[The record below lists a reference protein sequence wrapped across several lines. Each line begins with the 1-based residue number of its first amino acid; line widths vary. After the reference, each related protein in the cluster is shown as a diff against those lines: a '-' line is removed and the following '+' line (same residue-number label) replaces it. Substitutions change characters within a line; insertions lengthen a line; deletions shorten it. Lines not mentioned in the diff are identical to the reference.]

1 MELITKEIANGF
13 HCTRWEELP
22 EIPLYMD
29 QVIMIIS
36 KTLEVF
42 STGDEQIITS
52 SMINNYVKH
61 KLIPAPIKKK
71 YDREQIAKLIF
82 FSIFKRVFS
91 INEISSI
98 IESIIEQFGI
108 EEGYNLFCSEFE
120 KSIISTFGTD
130 QKIVIEREKGKGS
143 IMLRAAL
150 VTITAKLMVQN
161 HIEE

>member
-1 MELITKEIANGF
+1 MAQDF

-36 KTLEVF
+36 KTLEMF
-42 STGDEQIITS
+42 ASGKEQIITS

-82 FSIFKRVFS
+82 LSMFKRVFS

-98 IESIIEQFGI
+98 IENVIDEFGI
-108 EEGYNLFCSEFE
+108 EAGYNLFCDELE
-120 KSIISTFGTD
+120 KCLVLTFAKNEEIIIHRTN
-130 QKIVIEREKGKGS
+130 GKGS
-143 IMLRAAL
+143 IMLRSAL
-150 VTITAKLMVQN
+150 ITISAKLMVQN
-161 HIEE
+161 LIEQ